1 MVSMSSMREWGKG
14 KGKDG
19 TQRVVCYARGAYR
32 RLQSCAPQRRRPSQ
46 QDRCASGGGRSLDP
60 RAVCVRC
67 RRRIARLGRASQPGW
82 SMQAAEA
89 TAG

>member
-32 RLQSCAPQRRRPSQ
+32 RLQSCTPQRRRHPPRATPSMGK
-46 QDRCASGGGRSLDP
+46 DRCASGGGRSLDP
-60 RAVCVRC
+60 RAVCVRK
-67 RRRIARLGRASQPGW
+67 A
-82 SMQAAEA
+82 
-89 TAG
+89 